1 MAHVWTWVLVVLL
14 ILSSCLSMARLVF
27 NDAYLEI
34 RSMLEVNLLHRFL
47 HTEGFRNIPSVDTP
61 EPVSAGEP

>member
-1 MAHVWTWVLVVLL
+1 METRAP
-14 ILSSCLSMARLVF
+14 CLNFCVSRLVF

-47 HTEGFRNIPSVDTP
+47 HTEGFRNLPSVSTP
-61 EPVSAGEP
+61 EPEPISAGEP